1 VVRRKTTDGTMAT
14 VGNTPTHDVFIWWKH
29 FGFASEPMLSINGAH
44 LKDEEKI
51 FVGRSEEI
59 NYLREWAESQDSNVV
74 LLTGPAGSGKTS
86 LVHRAFSEY
95 PEFVR
100 IDFARGM
107 KPESFPYLLAMELL
121 DACSQLSNLST
132 DDVSR
137 IKDIQTNLMND
148 TGVTTTI
155 AAGASVKFFG
165 AGVETNGSQATETK
179 PLKIPDSD
187 VAACR
192 HLADILYRSYSKR
205 LILSLDEA
213 DSELVPGITPAYV
226 MGLIR
231 ALEMPDHSMTIWPT
245 RDTQTRD
252 NFSSMKSVE
261 KQVFSERLTLC
272 GLGDNGGPGAVEIL
286 QSRFAQAGISW
297 SDSPISSELAE
308 FIGRLSRGNIR
319 EFIRYTKKVLE
330 ESARSGK
337 KAPIETSFAGEI
349 LVRFFEE
356 LRLSPEERII
366 LEYLRDRPSSSSD
379 KGFRDL
385 LGVSRTQV
393 LEKMKPLV
401 DQERVSAVEGKQT
414 KITYEVTPSTLA
426 LLKLPVHHK

>member
-1 VVRRKTTDGTMAT
+1 MAGRKSQVSTMAT
-14 VGNTPTHDVFIWWKH
+14 AGNAPARNVFIWWKH
-29 FGFASEPMLSINGAH
+29 FGFASEPILSVNGAH

-59 NYLREWAESQDSNVV
+59 NHLREWAESQDSNVV

-86 LVHRAFSEY
+86 LVHHAFSEY

-121 DACSQLSNLST
+121 DACSRLSNLSR

-137 IKDIQTNLMND
+137 VKVIQTDLMND
-148 TGVTTTI
+148 TVVTTTI
-155 AAGASVKFFG
+155 AAGASAKFLG
-165 AGVETNGSQATETK
+165 AGVEATGSKATETK

-187 VAACR
+187 VVACR

-213 DSELVPGITPAYV
+213 DSDLVPGISPAYV

-231 ALEMPDHSMTIWPT
+231 AMEMPDHSMTIWPT
-245 RDTQTRD
+245 RDRQTRD
-252 NFSSMKSVE
+252 NFSRLKSVE

-272 GLGDNGGPGAVEIL
+272 GLGDDGGPGAVEVL
-286 QSRFAQAGISW
+286 QSRFTQAGLSW
-297 SDSPISSELAE
+297 SDSPVSSELAE

-319 EFIRYTKKVLE
+319 EFIRYTKTVLE
-330 ESARSGK
+330 ESARAGK
-337 KAPIETSFAGEI
+337 KS
-349 LVRFFEE
+349 
-356 LRLSPEERII
+356 
-366 LEYLRDRPSSSSD
+366 
-379 KGFRDL
+379 
-385 LGVSRTQV
+385 Q
-393 LEKMKPLV
+393 
-401 DQERVSAVEGKQT
+401 
-414 KITYEVTPSTLA
+414 
-426 LLKLPVHHK
+426 

>member
-1 VVRRKTTDGTMAT
+1 MAT
-14 VGNTPTHDVFIWWKH
+14 VGNTSAHNVFIWWKH

-59 NYLREWAESQDSNVV
+59 DHLREWAESQDSNVV

-121 DACSQLSNLST
+121 DACSQLLNLST
-132 DDVSR
+132 DDVNR
-137 IKDIQTNLMND
+137 IKDI
-148 TGVTTTI
+148 
-155 AAGASVKFFG
+155 
-165 AGVETNGSQATETK
+165 QATETK
-179 PLKIPDSD
+179 PIKIPDSD

-192 HLADILYRSYSKR
+192 HLVDILYRSYHKR

-245 RDTQTRD
+245 RDRQTRD

-272 GLGDNGGPGAVEIL
+272 GLGDDGGPGALEIL

-297 SDSPISSELAE
+297 SDSPISSEVAE

-319 EFIRYTKKVLE
+319 EFIRYTKTALE
-330 ESARSGK
+330 EFARSRK
-337 KAPIETSFAGEI
+337 KAPIDMSFAGEV
-349 LVRFFEE
+349 LVRFYEE

-379 KGFRDL
+379 QDFCDL

>member
-1 VVRRKTTDGTMAT
+1 MVRRKAQGGTMAT
-14 VGNTPTHDVFIWWKH
+14 VGNTSAHNVFIWWKH

-59 NYLREWAESQDSNVV
+59 DHLREWAESQDSNVV

-155 AAGASVKFFG
+155 AAGASAKFLG
-165 AGVETNGSQATETK
+165 AGVEAKGSQATETK
-179 PLKIPDSD
+179 PIKIPDSD

-192 HLADILYRSYSKR
+192 HLADILYRSYHKR

-245 RDTQTRD
+245 RDRQTRD

-272 GLGDNGGPGAVEIL
+272 GLGDDGGPGAVEIL

-297 SDSPISSELAE
+297 SDSPISSEVAE

-319 EFIRYTKKVLE
+319 EFIRYTKTALE
-330 ESARSGK
+330 ESARSRK
-337 KAPIETSFAGEI
+337 KAPIDMSFAEEV
-349 LVRFFEE
+349 LVRFYEE

-379 KGFRDL
+379 QDFCDL
-385 LGVSRTQV
+385 LEVSRTHV
-393 LEKMKPLV
+393 PERMKPFL
-401 DQERVSAVEGKQT
+401 DQEKVRAVLGRQT
-414 KITYEVTPSTLA
+414 KITYETTPVTLA
-426 LLKLPVHHK
+426 LLTLPIPKE